1 MVVVIEL
8 AVTGQ
13 AKARMYTPS
22 TAPTKPVIMVL
33 GAEIYPDGTPSP
45 FLQGRL
51 DVALDLWQQDK
62 ARAILVSGD
71 NGTDSYNE
79 PDGMRQYLI
88 DHGVPASKVVADYA
102 GFDTYDS
109 CYRAREIFGVHHLT
123 VVTQEYHLP
132 RAIST
137 CSMLGIDAIGVGD
150 TSVKADS
157 RTWYYG
163 EIREMAANIKM
174 VWDVVTRRE
183 PTLGPP
189 EDGIRRALNS

>member
-13 AKARMYTPS
+13 AKPRMYSPS

-62 ARAILVSGD
+62 GRAILVSGD
-71 NGTDSYNE
+71 NGSESYNE

-88 DHGVPASKVVADYA
+88 EHGVPASKVVADYA

-109 CYRAREIFGVHHLT
+109 CYRAHHIFGVNHMT

-132 RAIST
+132 RAVST

-163 EIREMAANIKM
+163 EIREMAANLKM
-174 VWDVVTRRE
+174 VWDVVTRRQ

-189 EDGIRRALNS
+189 EDGIQRALTS

>member
-51 DVALDLWQQDK
+51 DVALDLWQQNK

-189 EDGIRRALNS
+189 EDGIQRALNS